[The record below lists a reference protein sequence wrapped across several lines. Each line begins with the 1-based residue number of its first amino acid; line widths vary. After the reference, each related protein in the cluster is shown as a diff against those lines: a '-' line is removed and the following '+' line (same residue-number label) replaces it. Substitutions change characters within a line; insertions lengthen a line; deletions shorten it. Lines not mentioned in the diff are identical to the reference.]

1 MAGLVRGAHRG
12 DGLGNRFLGTL
23 RECQVLCHVIR
34 VFDDSNVGHVD
45 GMVDPVSDANVVQ
58 LELILADLEHAAR
71 RLDKKSC
78 TGVERKTLEV
88 VVEGLERGRLAG
100 DLGLS
105 PDALASI
112 KSMGLLTLKPVIYA
126 FNVDEVD
133 FVYRSQA
140 CQSIQ
145 NIMNSIQYCDPLT
158 DLWTLVS
165 AKVEAEVAALP
176 DDQQSTY
183 LMDLGMEDV
192 HQSHGHQT
200 MLCYHSLPTMVQRR
214 LCLSTVY
221 TGPGVPAE
229 RSQTTKAHLL
239 VPNDDGA
246 TTTTTTTYDLA
257 GRLHRDIQK
266 GFIRAE
272 VSSAGALLEQPNY
285 QAAKEAGLTHVEGR
299 EYVLQ
304 PNDVVLIKWN

>member
-78 TGVERKTLEV
+78 TGVERETLEV

-165 AKVEAEVAALP
+165 AKVEAEV
-176 DDQQSTY
+176 
-183 LMDLGMEDV
+183 
-192 HQSHGHQT
+192 
-200 MLCYHSLPTMVQRR
+200 VQ
-214 LCLSTVY
+214 
-221 TGPGVPAE
+221 P
-229 RSQTTKAHLL
+229 
-239 VPNDDGA
+239 
-246 TTTTTTTYDLA
+246 
-257 GRLHRDIQK
+257 
-266 GFIRAE
+266 
-272 VSSAGALLEQPNY
+272 
-285 QAAKEAGLTHVEGR
+285 
-299 EYVLQ
+299 
-304 PNDVVLIKWN
+304 